1 MQAINDYVIIDKI
14 KEEPKKVSGLI
25 LTDETDKDNRYK
37 KANIVSVG
45 NEVKIVK
52 EIDDH
57 NDKIFA
63 DKAKADA
70 ERLEEAEDRIELAY
84 TKEMGFKGRLY

>member
-1 MQAINDYVIIDKI
+1 MKAINDYVIVDKI

-52 EIDDH
+52 E
-57 NDKIFA
+57 NDVIFY
-63 DKAKADA
+63 DKHAGHDIGYNEKMYRVIRSRDIVLV
-70 ERLEEAEDRIELAY
+70 E
-84 TKEMGFKGRLY
+84 